1 MEQLEQRFQGHDRRI
16 TDAENRLREIELR
29 ETKRDGQ
36 MELFKMSL
44 ETVDSKVTDIKD
56 SVKDVTTAVKEDG
69 EKTRASQE
77 AQQNSLVSLLGRVM
91 DRMDNQDGMK
101 ESAATREHE
110 TKRTKMQVV
119 KDISIALFALVGT
132 VVGGVVAYQE
142 LIVGLLK

>member
-44 ETVDSKVTDIKD
+44 ATVDSKVTDIKD

-69 EKTRASQE
+69 EKTRSSQE
-77 AQQNSLVSLLGRVM
+77 AQQTSLVSLLGRVM